1 MNSEK
6 VENTIREQQIPIMS
20 KALSAPTALL
30 RIIQDE
36 NGIGFHVDLYWKK
49 DAMFRLLAVTGGH
62 KTFRH
67 LGRFL
72 KWAANHDIT
81 RVEVDPIKLTPEMV
95 ALLKNGADSEDA
107 KGAAGSKS
115 AD

>member
-1 MNSEK
+1 MKSET

-20 KALSAPTALL
+20 KALSSPTALL
-30 RIIQDE
+30 RVIQDA
-36 NGIGFHVDLYWKK
+36 NGIGFRVDLYWKK

-81 RVEVDPIKLTPEMV
+81 RVEIEPIKMTPEMV
-95 ALLKNGADSEDA
+95 LLLKSQGDSDDV
-107 KGAAGSKS
+107 GAGSKS
-115 AD
+115 AE